1 MALSKIDA
9 DGVTGLQETL
19 TATTTVP
26 SEGGAVTTNLV
37 QGLAKAWVRYNGTG
51 TVAIAD
57 SFGMSSLA
65 DIGAGY
71 YELTLSSAMGNANYS
86 ITGSAQSGDSSSGR
100 GRFEPSSIFA
110 PTTTKNRAFTGAIQ
124 NVAVSRDTAAV
135 YTTIHGDLA

>member
-1 MALSKIDA
+1 MASILKVDDLRGNTSAGDI
-9 DGVTGLQETL
+9 TIT
-19 TATTTVP
+19 
-26 SEGGAVTTNLV
+26 SEGGAATMQLQ

-57 SFGMSSLA
+57 SFGMSSLS
-65 DIGAGY
+65 DIASGY
-71 YELTLSSAMGNANYS
+71 YELTLSNAMGNANYS

-124 NVAVSRDTAAV
+124 NVSAERDTAAV